1 MMKRKIAKL
10 VSPKK
15 FEIFEEPLGTLKDDE
30 ILLKI
35 ISCGLCHSD
44 VPVYLGEQQLAG
56 QVKKGGTAFKVV
68 TEIDFPVLLGHE
80 PVGVIEDVG
89 KEVKDFKVGDF
100 VSGWK
105 RQCFADYLITD
116 TTKLVKI
123 NSNTKEKKKCL
134 IEPLACIVNI
144 ERAAN
149 PLFGDSVV
157 VIGCGFMGLLALTG
171 LNKSG
176 AFKKIAIDLVDSR
189 LDLAKKF
196 GATHT
201 LNAKKENVV
210 DTIQDI
216 TEGKGAD
223 IVIEIT
229 GRMAGFDMATQIVK
243 SRGKILIPS
252 LYAKPEV
259 MKSGFYLM
267 LKAPTIISAHPFYS
281 DDYDRD
287 MILAAHSFE
296 KGILPVNKL
305 ITHEFSLD
313 NINEGFEV
321 LTSGNPNYIK
331 GIIVP

>member
-30 ILLKI
+30 ILLKM
-35 ISCGLCHSD
+35 ISCGLCHSE
-44 VPVYLGEQQLAG
+44 VPVYLGERQLVG
-56 QVKKGGTAFKVV
+56 QVKKGGTAFEVV

-80 PVGVIEDVG
+80 PVAVIEDVG
-89 KEVKDFKVGDF
+89 KKVKDFKIGDF

-105 RQCFADYLITD
+105 RQCFTDYLITD

-123 NSNTKEKKKCL
+123 NSDVEEKKKCL

-144 ERAAN
+144 LRAAN
-149 PLFGDSVV
+149 PLFGDSVAI
-157 VIGCGFMGLLALTG
+157 IGCGFMGLLTLMG
-171 LNKSG
+171 LSKGG
-176 AFKKIAIDLVDSR
+176 AFDKIAIDLEDNR
-189 LDLAKKF
+189 LELAKKF

-201 LNAKKENVV
+201 LNARKENVV
-210 DTIQDI
+210 NAIQKI
-216 TEGKGAD
+216 TGGKGAD
-223 IVIEIT
+223 VVIEIS
-229 GRMAGFDMATQIVK
+229 GRMAGFDTAAQIVK

-252 LYAKPEV
+252 LYGKPEV
-259 MKSGFYLM
+259 MNSGFYLM

-287 MILAAHSFE
+287 ILLAARSFE
-296 KGILPVNKL
+296 KGILPVNEL